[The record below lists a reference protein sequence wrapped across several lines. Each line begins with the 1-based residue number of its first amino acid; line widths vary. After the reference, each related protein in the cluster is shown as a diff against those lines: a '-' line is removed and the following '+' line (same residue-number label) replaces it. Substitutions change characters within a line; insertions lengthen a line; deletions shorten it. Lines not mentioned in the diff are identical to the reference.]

1 MHSSLINLQT
11 SSREQKAGTGGGD
24 TIVADNSFPRLPAG
38 LSSIHVQLHLAHP
51 QQLPSVD

>member
-11 SSREQKAGTGGGD
+11 SSREQKAGTGEGD